1 MVKRHGPSVRRSR
14 KPKEPE
20 WLKFMSTEEQ
30 EKFVEQFELKEGQG
44 LINLLSQ
51 VALNYQNRLYGIDSN
66 LYMDEEQLVDLGNI
80 IRRIEEGFLQQAQQ
94 YQKRTEGYYAPMSRY
109 GTYFISV
116 KDNEDR
122 LIWYEQM
129 ESAAPFGVG
138 TERMARERYNELVL
152 EYPDATVSKPE
163 EITIEELRSVYRGTK
178 VELQVWSHIAKLIEL
193 NE

>member
-1 MVKRHGPSVRRSR
+1 YDRVIATVNKTILQDQISGEYGVHLIDGINFIN
-14 KPKEPE
+14 
-20 WLKFMSTEEQ
+20 KFLPNNGQLPDLNQMSAEEQ
-30 EKFVEQFELKEGQG
+30 EKFVEQFELKEGEG

-152 EYPDATVSKPE
+152 EY
-163 EITIEELRSVYRGTK
+163 
-178 VELQVWSHIAKLIEL
+178 
-193 NE
+193 